1 MANFKSRIWELDALR
16 GVCILCVIVVHFLF
30 DLSFFGGLSLT
41 LPAWYVFLQEYGG
54 AIFVVLSGVC
64 VTLGSKSVR
73 RGLIVF
79 SCGMLIT
86 AVTYGMY
93 RLGMSG
99 MDVVVKFGVLHLL
112 GVCML
117 VYPAFKKLPPAALAL
132 LGLAIAITGY
142 AIRGVVVPQRWL
154 HIERLFPPLPAAG
167 LFFDRRSHRQNSL
180 PRKEDAS
187 SRRVSENRHCP
198 LFLLVRAA
206 VAVHLP
212 PASADRLRPSRVCPA
227 SARIIQHKKS
237 FPHRTTNAWCSVR
250 EAFFCFS

>member
-1 MANFKSRIWELDALR
+1 MANSKPRIWELDALR

-54 AIFVVLSGVC
+54 TIFVVLSGVC

-79 SCGMLIT
+79 ACGMLIT

-99 MDVVVKFGVLHLL
+99 ADVVVKFGVLHLL

-117 VYPAFKKLPPAALAL
+117 VYPAFKKLPPAMLTV
-132 LGLAIAITGY
+132 LGLVIAITGY
-142 AIRGVVVPQRWL
+142 AIRGVVVPQHW
-154 HIERLFPPLPAAG
+154 LFPLG
-167 LFFDRRSHRQNSL
+167 LTYEGFT
-180 PRKEDAS
+180 S
-187 SRRVSENRHCP
+187 SDYFP
-198 LFLLVRAA
+198 LFPQLGYFLIGAAIGKTAYREKKTLL
-206 VAVHLP
+206 P
-212 PASADRLRPSRVCPA
+212 GSFQKTGI
-227 SARIIQHKKS
+227 AR
-237 FPHRTTNAWCSVR
+237 
-250 EAFFCFS
+250 FFCWCGRQSLFIYLLHQPIVYGLLEFVLLLRG

>member
-1 MANFKSRIWELDALR
+1 MANSKPRIWELDALR

-30 DLSFFGGLSLT
+30 DLSFFGGLDLT

-79 SCGMLIT
+79 ACGMLIT

-99 MDVVVKFGVLHLL
+99 ADVVVKFGVLHLL

-117 VYPAFKKLPPAALAL
+117 VYPAFKKLPPAALAV
-132 LGLAIAITGY
+132 LGLLIAVTGY
-142 AIRGVVVPQRWL
+142 AIRSVIVPQRWL
-154 HIERLFPPLPAAG
+154 FPLGLTYEGFTSSDYFPLFPQLGYFLIGAAIGKTAYREKRTLLPG
-167 LFFDRRSHRQNSL
+167 SFQ
-180 PRKEDAS
+180 KTGI
-187 SRRVSENRHCP
+187 
-198 LFLLVRAA
+198 
-206 VAVHLP
+206 
-212 PASADRLRPSRVCPA
+212 
-227 SARIIQHKKS
+227 AR
-237 FPHRTTNAWCSVR
+237 
-250 EAFFCFS
+250 FFCWCGRQSLFIYLLHQPVVYGLLEFVLLLRG

>member
-1 MANFKSRIWELDALR
+1 M
-16 GVCILCVIVVHFLF
+16 
-30 DLSFFGGLSLT
+30 
-41 LPAWYVFLQEYGG
+41 
-54 AIFVVLSGVC
+54 VLSGVC

-99 MDVVVKFGVLHLL
+99 ADVVVKFGVLHLL

-142 AIRGVVVPQRWL
+142 AIRGVVVPQHW
-154 HIERLFPPLPAAG
+154 LFPLG
-167 LFFDRRSHRQNSL
+167 LTYEGFT
-180 PRKEDAS
+180 S
-187 SRRVSENRHCP
+187 SDYFP
-198 LFLLVRAA
+198 LFPQLGYFLIGAAIGKTAYREKKTLL
-206 VAVHLP
+206 P
-212 PASADRLRPSRVCPA
+212 GSFQKTGI
-227 SARIIQHKKS
+227 AR
-237 FPHRTTNAWCSVR
+237 
-250 EAFFCFS
+250 FFCWCGRQSLFIYLLHQPIVYGLLELVLLLRG

>member
-30 DLSFFGGLSLT
+30 DLSFFGGLDLT

-54 AIFVVLSGVC
+54 AIFVVLSGIC

-79 SCGMLIT
+79 ACGMLIT

-99 MDVVVKFGVLHLL
+99 ADVVVKFGVLHLL

-142 AIRGVVVPQRWL
+142 AIRGIIVPQRWL
-154 HIERLFPPLPAAG
+154 FPLGLTYEGFTSSDYFPLFPQLGYFLIGAAIGKTAYREKKTLLPG
-167 LFFDRRSHRQNSL
+167 SFQKT
-180 PRKEDAS
+180 P
-187 SRRVSENRHCP
+187 
-198 LFLLVRAA
+198 
-206 VAVHLP
+206 VA
-212 PASADRLRPSRVCPA
+212 R
-227 SARIIQHKKS
+227 
-237 FPHRTTNAWCSVR
+237 
-250 EAFFCFS
+250 FFCWCGRQSLFIYLLHQPIVYGLLELVLLLRG

>member
-1 MANFKSRIWELDALR
+1 MANSKPRIWELDALR

-30 DLSFFGGLSLT
+30 DLSFFGGLDLT
-41 LPAWYVFLQEYGG
+41 LPAWYVFIQEYGG

-79 SCGMLIT
+79 ACGMLIT

-117 VYPAFKKLPPAALAL
+117 VYPAFKKLPPAMLTV

-142 AIRGVVVPQRWL
+142 AIRGIIVPQHW
-154 HIERLFPPLPAAG
+154 LFPLG
-167 LFFDRRSHRQNSL
+167 LTYEGFT
-180 PRKEDAS
+180 S
-187 SRRVSENRHCP
+187 SDYFP
-198 LFLLVRAA
+198 LFPQLGYFLIGAAIGKTAYREKKTLLPGSFQKTP
-206 VAVHLP
+206 VA
-212 PASADRLRPSRVCPA
+212 R
-227 SARIIQHKKS
+227 
-237 FPHRTTNAWCSVR
+237 
-250 EAFFCFS
+250 FFCWCGRQSLFIYLLHQPIVYGLLEFVLLLRG

>member
-30 DLSFFGGLSLT
+30 DLSFFGGLDLT

-79 SCGMLIT
+79 ACGMLIT

-99 MDVVVKFGVLHLL
+99 ADVVVKFGVLHLL

-117 VYPAFKKLPPAALAL
+117 VYPAFKKLPPAALTV
-132 LGLAIAITGY
+132 LGLVIAVVGF
-142 AIRGVVVPQRWL
+142 AIRDLLVPQHW
-154 HIERLFPPLPAAG
+154 LFPLG
-167 LFFDRRSHRQNSL
+167 LTYEGFT
-180 PRKEDAS
+180 S
-187 SRRVSENRHCP
+187 SDYFP
-198 LFLLVRAA
+198 LFPQLGYFLIGAAIGKTAYREKRTLL
-206 VAVHLP
+206 P
-212 PASADRLRPSRVCPA
+212 GSFQKTGI
-227 SARIIQHKKS
+227 AR
-237 FPHRTTNAWCSVR
+237 
-250 EAFFCFS
+250 FFCWCGRQSLFIYLLHQPIVYGLLELVLLLRG

>member
-30 DLSFFGGLSLT
+30 DLSFFGGLDLT
-41 LPAWYVFLQEYGG
+41 LPAWYVFIQEYGG

-79 SCGMLIT
+79 ACGMLIT

-99 MDVVVKFGVLHLL
+99 ADVVVKFGVLHLL

-142 AIRGVVVPQRWL
+142 AIRGVVVPQHW
-154 HIERLFPPLPAAG
+154 LFPLG
-167 LFFDRRSHRQNSL
+167 LTYEGFT
-180 PRKEDAS
+180 S
-187 SRRVSENRHCP
+187 SDYFP
-198 LFLLVRAA
+198 LFPQLGYFLIGAAIGKTAYREKKTLL
-206 VAVHLP
+206 P
-212 PASADRLRPSRVCPA
+212 GSFQKTGI
-227 SARIIQHKKS
+227 AR
-237 FPHRTTNAWCSVR
+237 
-250 EAFFCFS
+250 FFCWCGRQSLFIYLLHQPIVYGLLEFVLLLRG

>member
-142 AIRGVVVPQRWL
+142 AIRGVVVPQHW
-154 HIERLFPPLPAAG
+154 LFPLG
-167 LFFDRRSHRQNSL
+167 LTYEGFT
-180 PRKEDAS
+180 S
-187 SRRVSENRHCP
+187 SDYFP
-198 LFLLVRAA
+198 LFPQLGYFLIGAAIGKTAYREKKTLL
-206 VAVHLP
+206 P
-212 PASADRLRPSRVCPA
+212 GSFQKTGI
-227 SARIIQHKKS
+227 AR
-237 FPHRTTNAWCSVR
+237 
-250 EAFFCFS
+250 FFCWCGRQSLFIYLLHQPIVYGLLELVLLLRG

>member
-30 DLSFFGGLSLT
+30 DLSFFGGLDLT

-79 SCGMLIT
+79 ACGMLIT

-99 MDVVVKFGVLHLL
+99 ADVVVKFGVLHLL

-117 VYPAFKKLPPAALAL
+117 VYPAFKKLPPAMLTV
-132 LGLAIAITGY
+132 LGLVIAITGY
-142 AIRGVVVPQRWL
+142 AIRGVVVPQHW
-154 HIERLFPPLPAAG
+154 LFPLG
-167 LFFDRRSHRQNSL
+167 LSYEGFT
-180 PRKEDAS
+180 S
-187 SRRVSENRHCP
+187 SDYFP
-198 LFLLVRAA
+198 LFPQLGYFLIGAAIGKTAYREKKTLL
-206 VAVHLP
+206 P
-212 PASADRLRPSRVCPA
+212 GSFQKTGI
-227 SARIIQHKKS
+227 AR
-237 FPHRTTNAWCSVR
+237 
-250 EAFFCFS
+250 FFCWCGRQSLFIYLLHQPIVYGLLEFVLLLRG

>member
-1 MANFKSRIWELDALR
+1 MANSKPRIWELDALR
-16 GVCILCVIVVHFLF
+16 GVCILCMIVVHFLF
-30 DLSFFGGLSLT
+30 DLSFFGGLDLT
-41 LPAWYVFLQEYGG
+41 LPAWYVFIQEYGG

-79 SCGMLIT
+79 ACGMLIT

-99 MDVVVKFGVLHLL
+99 ADVVVKFGVLHLL

-142 AIRGVVVPQRWL
+142 AIRGVVVPQHW
-154 HIERLFPPLPAAG
+154 LFPLG
-167 LFFDRRSHRQNSL
+167 LTYEGFT
-180 PRKEDAS
+180 S
-187 SRRVSENRHCP
+187 SDYFP
-198 LFLLVRAA
+198 LFPQLGYFLIGAA
-206 VAVHLP
+206 IGKTAYREKRTFLPGAFQQTPVA
-212 PASADRLRPSRVCPA
+212 R
-227 SARIIQHKKS
+227 
-237 FPHRTTNAWCSVR
+237 
-250 EAFFCFS
+250 FFCWCGRQSLFIYLLHQPIVYGLLEFVLLLRG

>member
-1 MANFKSRIWELDALR
+1 MANSKPRIWELDALR

-30 DLSFFGGLSLT
+30 DLSFFGGLDLT
-41 LPAWYVFLQEYGG
+41 LPAWYVFIQEYGG

-79 SCGMLIT
+79 ACGMLIT

-99 MDVVVKFGVLHLL
+99 ADVVVKFGVLHLL

-142 AIRGVVVPQRWL
+142 AIRGVVVPQHW
-154 HIERLFPPLPAAG
+154 LFPLG
-167 LFFDRRSHRQNSL
+167 LTYEGFT
-180 PRKEDAS
+180 S
-187 SRRVSENRHCP
+187 SDYFP
-198 LFLLVRAA
+198 LFPQLGYFLIGAA
-206 VAVHLP
+206 IGKTAYREKRTFLPGAFLQTPVA
-212 PASADRLRPSRVCPA
+212 R
-227 SARIIQHKKS
+227 
-237 FPHRTTNAWCSVR
+237 
-250 EAFFCFS
+250 FFCWCGRQSLFIYLLHQPIVYGLLEFVLLLRG

>member
-1 MANFKSRIWELDALR
+1 MANSKPRIWELDALR
-16 GVCILCVIVVHFLF
+16 GVCILCVLVVHFLF
-30 DLSFFGGLSLT
+30 DLSFFGGLDLT
-41 LPAWYVFLQEYGG
+41 LPAWYVFIQEYGG

-79 SCGMLIT
+79 ACGMLIT

-99 MDVVVKFGVLHLL
+99 ADVVVKFGVLHLL

-142 AIRGVVVPQRWL
+142 AIRSVIVPQRWL
-154 HIERLFPPLPAAG
+154 FPLGLTYEGFTSSDYFPLFPQLGYFLIGAAIGKTAYREKRTLLPGAFQKTG
-167 LFFDRRSHRQNSL
+167 I
-180 PRKEDAS
+180 
-187 SRRVSENRHCP
+187 
-198 LFLLVRAA
+198 
-206 VAVHLP
+206 
-212 PASADRLRPSRVCPA
+212 
-227 SARIIQHKKS
+227 AR
-237 FPHRTTNAWCSVR
+237 
-250 EAFFCFS
+250 FFCWCGRQSLFIYLLHQPIVYGLLELVLLLRG

>member
-1 MANFKSRIWELDALR
+1 MANSKPRIWELDALR

-79 SCGMLIT
+79 ACGMLIT

-99 MDVVVKFGVLHLL
+99 ADVVVKFGVLHLL

-117 VYPAFKKLPPAALAL
+117 VYPAFKKLPPAALAV
-132 LGLAIAITGY
+132 LGLLIAVTGY
-142 AIRGVVVPQRWL
+142 AIRGVVVPQHW
-154 HIERLFPPLPAAG
+154 LFPLG
-167 LFFDRRSHRQNSL
+167 LTYEGFT
-180 PRKEDAS
+180 S
-187 SRRVSENRHCP
+187 SDYFP
-198 LFLLVRAA
+198 LFPQLGYFLIGAAIGKTAYREKRTLLPGAFQKTGI
-206 VAVHLP
+206 
-212 PASADRLRPSRVCPA
+212 
-227 SARIIQHKKS
+227 AR
-237 FPHRTTNAWCSVR
+237 
-250 EAFFCFS
+250 FFCWCGRQSLFIYLLHQPIVYGLLELVLLLRG

>member
-1 MANFKSRIWELDALR
+1 MANSKPRIWELDALR

-30 DLSFFGGLSLT
+30 DLSFFGGLDLT
-41 LPAWYVFLQEYGG
+41 LPAWYVFIQEYGG

-79 SCGMLIT
+79 ACGMLIT

-99 MDVVVKFGVLHLL
+99 ADVVVKFGVLHLL

-132 LGLAIAITGY
+132 VGLAIAITGY
-142 AIRGVVVPQRWL
+142 AIRGVVVPQHW
-154 HIERLFPPLPAAG
+154 LFPLG
-167 LFFDRRSHRQNSL
+167 LTYEGFT
-180 PRKEDAS
+180 S
-187 SRRVSENRHCP
+187 SDYFP
-198 LFLLVRAA
+198 LFPQLGYFLIGAA
-206 VAVHLP
+206 IGKTAYREKRTFLPGAFQQTPVA
-212 PASADRLRPSRVCPA
+212 R
-227 SARIIQHKKS
+227 
-237 FPHRTTNAWCSVR
+237 
-250 EAFFCFS
+250 FFCWCGRQSLFIYLLHQPIVYGLLEFVLLLRG

>member
-30 DLSFFGGLSLT
+30 DLSFFGGLDLT

-79 SCGMLIT
+79 ACGMLIT

-99 MDVVVKFGVLHLL
+99 ADVVVKFGVLHLL

-117 VYPAFKKLPPAALAL
+117 VYPAFKKLPPAMLTV
-132 LGLAIAITGY
+132 LGLVIAITGY
-142 AIRGVVVPQRWL
+142 AIRGIIVPQRWL
-154 HIERLFPPLPAAG
+154 FPLGLTYEGFTSSDYFPLFPQLGYFLIGAAIGKTAYREKRTLLPG
-167 LFFDRRSHRQNSL
+167 SFQ
-180 PRKEDAS
+180 KTGI
-187 SRRVSENRHCP
+187 
-198 LFLLVRAA
+198 
-206 VAVHLP
+206 
-212 PASADRLRPSRVCPA
+212 
-227 SARIIQHKKS
+227 AR
-237 FPHRTTNAWCSVR
+237 
-250 EAFFCFS
+250 FFCWCGRQSLFIYLLHQPIVYGLLELVLLLRG

>member
-30 DLSFFGGLSLT
+30 DLSFFGGLDLT

-79 SCGMLIT
+79 ACGMLIT

-117 VYPAFKKLPPAALAL
+117 VYPAFKKLPPATLTV
-132 LGLAIAITGY
+132 LGLVIAITGY
-142 AIRGVVVPQRWL
+142 AIRGVVVPQHW
-154 HIERLFPPLPAAG
+154 LFPLG
-167 LFFDRRSHRQNSL
+167 LTYEGFT
-180 PRKEDAS
+180 S
-187 SRRVSENRHCP
+187 SDYFP
-198 LFLLVRAA
+198 LFPQLGYFLIGAAIGKTAYREKKTLL
-206 VAVHLP
+206 P
-212 PASADRLRPSRVCPA
+212 GSFQKTGI
-227 SARIIQHKKS
+227 AR
-237 FPHRTTNAWCSVR
+237 
-250 EAFFCFS
+250 FFCWCGRQSLFIYLLHQPIVYGLLEFVLLLRG

>member
-1 MANFKSRIWELDALR
+1 MANSKPRIWELDALR

-30 DLSFFGGLSLT
+30 DLSFFGGLDLT

-79 SCGMLIT
+79 ACGMLIT

-99 MDVVVKFGVLHLL
+99 ADVVVKFGVLHLL

-117 VYPAFKKLPPAALAL
+117 VYPAFKKLPPAMLTV
-132 LGLAIAITGY
+132 LGLVIAITGY
-142 AIRGVVVPQRWL
+142 AIRGIIVPQRWL
-154 HIERLFPPLPAAG
+154 FPLGLTYEGFTSSDYFPLFPQLGYFLIGAAIGKTAYREKRTLLPG
-167 LFFDRRSHRQNSL
+167 SFQ
-180 PRKEDAS
+180 KTGI
-187 SRRVSENRHCP
+187 
-198 LFLLVRAA
+198 
-206 VAVHLP
+206 
-212 PASADRLRPSRVCPA
+212 
-227 SARIIQHKKS
+227 AR
-237 FPHRTTNAWCSVR
+237 
-250 EAFFCFS
+250 FFCWCGRQSLFIYLLHQPIVYGLLELVLLLRG

>member
-30 DLSFFGGLSLT
+30 DLSFFGGLDLT
-41 LPAWYVFLQEYGG
+41 LPAWYVFIQEYGG

-79 SCGMLIT
+79 ACGMLIT

-99 MDVVVKFGVLHLL
+99 ADVVVKFGVLHLL

-142 AIRGVVVPQRWL
+142 AIRGVVVPQHW
-154 HIERLFPPLPAAG
+154 LFPLG
-167 LFFDRRSHRQNSL
+167 LTYEGFT
-180 PRKEDAS
+180 S
-187 SRRVSENRHCP
+187 SDYFP
-198 LFLLVRAA
+198 LFPQLGYFLIGAA
-206 VAVHLP
+206 IGKTAYREKRTFLPGAFQQTPVA
-212 PASADRLRPSRVCPA
+212 R
-227 SARIIQHKKS
+227 
-237 FPHRTTNAWCSVR
+237 
-250 EAFFCFS
+250 FFCWCGRQSLFIYLLHQPIVYGLLEFVLLLRG

>member
-30 DLSFFGGLSLT
+30 DLSFFGGLDLT

-79 SCGMLIT
+79 ACGMLIT

-99 MDVVVKFGVLHLL
+99 ADVVVKFGVLHLL

-117 VYPAFKKLPPAALAL
+117 VYPAFKKLPPAALTV
-132 LGLAIAITGY
+132 LGLVIAITGY
-142 AIRGVVVPQRWL
+142 AIRGIIVPQRWL
-154 HIERLFPPLPAAG
+154 FPLGLTYEGFTSSDYFPLFPQLGYFLIGAAIGKTAYREKKTLLPG
-167 LFFDRRSHRQNSL
+167 SFQ
-180 PRKEDAS
+180 KTGI
-187 SRRVSENRHCP
+187 
-198 LFLLVRAA
+198 
-206 VAVHLP
+206 
-212 PASADRLRPSRVCPA
+212 
-227 SARIIQHKKS
+227 AR
-237 FPHRTTNAWCSVR
+237 
-250 EAFFCFS
+250 FFCWCGRQSLFIYLLHQPIVYGLLELVLLLRG

>member
-54 AIFVVLSGVC
+54 AIFVVLSGIC

-79 SCGMLIT
+79 ACGMLIT

-99 MDVVVKFGVLHLL
+99 ADVVVKFGVLHLL

-117 VYPAFKKLPPAALAL
+117 VYPAFKKLPPAMLTV
-132 LGLAIAITGY
+132 LGLVIAITGY
-142 AIRGVVVPQRWL
+142 AIRGIIIPQHW
-154 HIERLFPPLPAAG
+154 LFPLG
-167 LFFDRRSHRQNSL
+167 LTYEGFT
-180 PRKEDAS
+180 S
-187 SRRVSENRHCP
+187 SDYFP
-198 LFLLVRAA
+198 LFPQLGYFLIGAAIGKTAYREKRTLL
-206 VAVHLP
+206 P
-212 PASADRLRPSRVCPA
+212 GSFQKTGI
-227 SARIIQHKKS
+227 AR
-237 FPHRTTNAWCSVR
+237 
-250 EAFFCFS
+250 FFCWCGRQSLFIYLLHQPIVYGLLEFVLLLRG

>member
-1 MANFKSRIWELDALR
+1 MANSKPRIWELDALR

-30 DLSFFGGLSLT
+30 DLSFFGGLDLT
-41 LPAWYVFLQEYGG
+41 LPAWYVFIQEYGG

-79 SCGMLIT
+79 ACGMLIT

-142 AIRGVVVPQRWL
+142 AIRGIIVPQRWL
-154 HIERLFPPLPAAG
+154 FPLGLTYEGFTSSDYFPLFPQLGYFLIGAAIGKTAYREKKTLLPG
-167 LFFDRRSHRQNSL
+167 SFQKT
-180 PRKEDAS
+180 PI
-187 SRRVSENRHCP
+187 
-198 LFLLVRAA
+198 
-206 VAVHLP
+206 
-212 PASADRLRPSRVCPA
+212 
-227 SARIIQHKKS
+227 AR
-237 FPHRTTNAWCSVR
+237 
-250 EAFFCFS
+250 FFCWCGRQSLFIYLLHQPIVYGLLEFVLLLRG

>member
-41 LPAWYVFLQEYGG
+41 LPAWYVFIQEYGG

-79 SCGMLIT
+79 ACGMLIT

-99 MDVVVKFGVLHLL
+99 ADVVVKFGVLHLL

-117 VYPAFKKLPPAALAL
+117 VYPAFKKLPPATLTV
-132 LGLAIAITGY
+132 LGLVIAITGY
-142 AIRGVVVPQRWL
+142 AIRGVVVPQHW
-154 HIERLFPPLPAAG
+154 LFPLG
-167 LFFDRRSHRQNSL
+167 LTYEGFT
-180 PRKEDAS
+180 S
-187 SRRVSENRHCP
+187 SDYFP
-198 LFLLVRAA
+198 LFPQLGYFLIGAAIGKTAYREKRTLLPGSFQKTP
-206 VAVHLP
+206 VA
-212 PASADRLRPSRVCPA
+212 R
-227 SARIIQHKKS
+227 
-237 FPHRTTNAWCSVR
+237 
-250 EAFFCFS
+250 FFCWCGRQSLFIYLLHQPVVYGLLELVLLLRG

>member
-16 GVCILCVIVVHFLF
+16 GVCIACVIVVHFLF
-30 DLSFFGGLSLT
+30 DLSFFGGLDLT

-79 SCGMLIT
+79 TCGMLIT

-99 MDVVVKFGVLHLL
+99 ADVVVKFGVLHLL

-117 VYPAFKKLPPAALAL
+117 VYPAFKKLPPAALAV
-132 LGLAIAITGY
+132 LGLLIAVTGY
-142 AIRGVVVPQRWL
+142 AIRGVVVPQHW
-154 HIERLFPPLPAAG
+154 LFPLG
-167 LFFDRRSHRQNSL
+167 LTYEGFT
-180 PRKEDAS
+180 S
-187 SRRVSENRHCP
+187 SDYFP
-198 LFLLVRAA
+198 LFPQLGYFLIGAAIGKTAYRVKRTLL
-206 VAVHLP
+206 P
-212 PASADRLRPSRVCPA
+212 GSFQITGI
-227 SARIIQHKKS
+227 AR
-237 FPHRTTNAWCSVR
+237 
-250 EAFFCFS
+250 FFCWCGRQSLFIYLLHQPIVYGLLELVLLLRG

>member
-30 DLSFFGGLSLT
+30 DLSFFGGLDLT

-79 SCGMLIT
+79 ACGMLIT

-99 MDVVVKFGVLHLL
+99 ADVVVKFGVLHLL

-117 VYPAFKKLPPAALAL
+117 VYPAFKKLPPAMLTV
-132 LGLAIAITGY
+132 LGLVIAITGY

-154 HIERLFPPLPAAG
+154 FPLGLTYEGFTSSDYFPLFPQLGYFLIGAAIGKTAYREKKTLLPG
-167 LFFDRRSHRQNSL
+167 SFQKT
-180 PRKEDAS
+180 P
-187 SRRVSENRHCP
+187 
-198 LFLLVRAA
+198 
-206 VAVHLP
+206 VA
-212 PASADRLRPSRVCPA
+212 R
-227 SARIIQHKKS
+227 
-237 FPHRTTNAWCSVR
+237 
-250 EAFFCFS
+250 FFCWCGRQSLFIYLLHQPIVYGLLELVLLLRG

>member
-1 MANFKSRIWELDALR
+1 MANSKPRIWELDALR

-30 DLSFFGGLSLT
+30 DLSFFGGLDLT

-54 AIFVVLSGVC
+54 AIFVVLSGIC

-79 SCGMLIT
+79 ACGMLIT

-99 MDVVVKFGVLHLL
+99 ADVVVKFGVLHLL

-132 LGLAIAITGY
+132 LGLVIAITGY
-142 AIRGVVVPQRWL
+142 AIRGIIVPQHW
-154 HIERLFPPLPAAG
+154 LFPLG
-167 LFFDRRSHRQNSL
+167 LTYEGFT
-180 PRKEDAS
+180 S
-187 SRRVSENRHCP
+187 SDYFP
-198 LFLLVRAA
+198 LFPQLGYFLIGAAIGKTAYREKKTLL
-206 VAVHLP
+206 P
-212 PASADRLRPSRVCPA
+212 GSFQKTGI
-227 SARIIQHKKS
+227 AR
-237 FPHRTTNAWCSVR
+237 
-250 EAFFCFS
+250 FFCWCGRQSLFIYLLHQPIVYGLLELVLLLRG

>member
-1 MANFKSRIWELDALR
+1 MANSKPRIWELDALR

-30 DLSFFGGLSLT
+30 DLSFFGGLNLT
-41 LPAWYVFLQEYGG
+41 LPAWYVFIQEYGG

-79 SCGMLIT
+79 ACGMLIT

-99 MDVVVKFGVLHLL
+99 ADVVVKFGVLHLL

-117 VYPAFKKLPPAALAL
+117 VYPAFKKLPPAALTV
-132 LGLAIAITGY
+132 LGLVIAITGY

-154 HIERLFPPLPAAG
+154 FPLGLTYEGFTSSDYFPLFPQLGYFLIGAAIGKTAYREKKTLLPG
-167 LFFDRRSHRQNSL
+167 SFQKT
-180 PRKEDAS
+180 P
-187 SRRVSENRHCP
+187 
-198 LFLLVRAA
+198 
-206 VAVHLP
+206 VA
-212 PASADRLRPSRVCPA
+212 R
-227 SARIIQHKKS
+227 
-237 FPHRTTNAWCSVR
+237 
-250 EAFFCFS
+250 FFCWCGRQSLFIYLLHQPIVYGLLELVLLLRG

>member
-1 MANFKSRIWELDALR
+1 MANSKPRIWELDALR

-30 DLSFFGGLSLT
+30 DLSFFGGLDLT

-79 SCGMLIT
+79 ACGMLIT

-99 MDVVVKFGVLHLL
+99 ADVVVKFGVLHLL

-117 VYPAFKKLPPAALAL
+117 VYPAFKKLPPAALTV
-132 LGLAIAITGY
+132 LGLVIAITGY
-142 AIRGVVVPQRWL
+142 AIRGIIVPQRWL
-154 HIERLFPPLPAAG
+154 FPLGLTYEGFTSSDYFPLFPQLGYFLIGAAIGKTAYREKRTPLPG
-167 LFFDRRSHRQNSL
+167 SFQ
-180 PRKEDAS
+180 KTGI
-187 SRRVSENRHCP
+187 
-198 LFLLVRAA
+198 
-206 VAVHLP
+206 
-212 PASADRLRPSRVCPA
+212 
-227 SARIIQHKKS
+227 AR
-237 FPHRTTNAWCSVR
+237 
-250 EAFFCFS
+250 FFCWCGRQSLFIYLLHQPIVYGLLEFVLLLRG